1 MKKNN
6 SVIIYFFTFCTIT
19 IMLLT
24 ACKSKLF
31 LKDQLKELSTE
42 DIIQKIRENEFQFIT
57 LSLKYTVDI
66 EIEKKNL
73 SFRGNLIIH
82 KDSAIWIS
90 INALGGIELF
100 RVLITNDSLK
110 VLNRTQSKYFVGP
123 LKDLYHFFQLTPDLT
138 IIQALLTGNDFAYY
152 DTKAFKSS
160 IDNLKYKLSTYNRRK
175 IQKLGL
181 SGTDTTVYIQ
191 DLWINP
197 ENFKIVQNHL
207 KEKDNQKI
215 KITCFYSDFTNII
228 DQVLPCSISCN
239 IQTNQIIS
247 MNISYS
253 KISINKPFHFN
264 FIIPNHY
271 TKIVW

>member
-6 SVIIYFFTFCTIT
+6 CFFYYFFTFCIAV
-19 IMLLT
+19 IVLIS

-31 LKDQLKELSTE
+31 LKDQLKERTTE
-42 DIIQKIRENEFQFIT
+42 DIFQKIRENEFQFVT
-57 LSLKYTVDI
+57 LSLRYAVDL

-100 RVLITNDSLK
+100 RVLLTNDSLK
-110 VLNRTQSKYFVGP
+110 ILNRTQNQYFIGP

-152 DTKAFKSS
+152 DTKAFKVS
-160 IDNLKYKLSTYNRRK
+160 IDNQQYKLSTYNRRK

-181 SGTDTTVYIQ
+181 SVIDTTVYIQ

-207 KEKDNQKI
+207 KEKNQQKI
-215 KITCFYSDFTNII
+215 KITCFYSDFESII
-228 DQVLPCSISCN
+228 DQVLPCFISCN
-239 IQTNQIIS
+239 IQANQIIS
-247 MNISYS
+247 MTISYS

-264 FIIPNHY
+264 FNIPNHY
-271 TKIVW
+271 SKMVW